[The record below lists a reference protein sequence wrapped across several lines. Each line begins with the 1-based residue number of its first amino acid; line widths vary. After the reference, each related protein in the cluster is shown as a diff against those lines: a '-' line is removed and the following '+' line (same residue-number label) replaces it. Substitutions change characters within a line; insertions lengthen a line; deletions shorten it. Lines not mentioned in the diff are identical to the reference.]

1 MKDAGYDP
9 ASFLIK
15 GATGTKTMADEL
27 LDVVNDMDKVKSQS
41 MRSVV
46 HEQGLLHRGVHV
58 LLFTPEGDLL
68 IQKRSAD
75 RSQYASL
82 WDCSVSEHVKA
93 SESYEQAAERGLQEE
108 LNIRGI
114 SLRPL
119 VKFKLNYG
127 QSDNEISIV
136 FEGHTDSTDIY
147 HDPVEIES
155 IHWLS
160 MDELKTR
167 MGVQK
172 REFFGWFREIM
183 HWYWGEPSALTVLQ
197 KWVDK

>member
-1 MKDAGYDP
+1 
-9 ASFLIK
+9 
-15 GATGTKTMADEL
+15 MADEL
-27 LDVVNDMDKVKSQS
+27 LDVVNDTDEVESQS

-58 LLFTPEGDLL
+58 LLFTPEGELL

-93 SESYEQAAERGLQEE
+93 GESYHEAAQRGLQEE
-108 LNIRGI
+108 LGI
-114 SLRPL
+114 TGVDLQPL

-127 QSDNEISIV
+127 RNDNEISVV
-136 FEGHTDSTDIY
+136 FEGRTVPTEMHP
-147 HDPVEIES
+147 DPIEIES

-160 MDELKTR
+160 LEELNTR
-167 MGVQK
+167 MEEQK
-172 REFFGWFREIM
+172 REFCGWFLEIM
-183 HWYWGEPSALTVLQ
+183 NWYWRKPSVLSILE
-197 KWVDK
+197 KW